1 MNFFGYFFL
10 CFFLIFFFY
19 DIGSVPPRSGRSGLG
34 RGSTRKRSRK
44 KNPILQVFDWFD
56 FTVFFFCFKNGGWLK
71 SISWR
76 GPHSAESCLR
86 RREKK
91 TRGILSVLT
100 RRDREIPVKSARLI
114 ISSQSSTRDPHVR
127 IQHLHT
133 HTHTRITS
141 LTRLWTSWRAE

>member
-1 MNFFGYFFL
+1 MNFFGYFF
-10 CFFLIFFFY
+10 CVSFFFSST
-19 DIGSVPPRSGRSGLG
+19 ILARFRPGLVVRDWG
-34 RGSTRKRSRK
+34 EVQQENEVEK
-44 KNPILQVFDWFD
+44 KTHSSSLWLIWFYC
-56 FTVFFFCFKNGGWLK
+56 VFFCFKNGGWLK

-86 RREKK
+86 TREKK